1 MTPQKKI
8 LFFVTEDWYF
18 CSHRLSLAV
27 AARAAGYDVTVVTRV
42 RKHGE
47 RIRSVGLRLIP
58 FEMVRRGRNPFV
70 ETSHILRLARIYR
83 TVEPDIVHHVGL
95 KPIFYGTVA
104 ARISKRPK
112 VINAM
117 GGLGYVFVSGDHR
130 NKWLRKIARRVFISI
145 AAEQRSRLIL
155 QTRHDRDQ
163 LCRLGMSPERIRV
176 IAGAGV
182 DIGEFKA
189 SVEPVGVP
197 IVLMASRLLWDKG
210 VGEFVQAANA
220 LRARGTRARFV
231 VVGSPD
237 PDNPGAIPIE
247 QLEAWQQQGSIEWL
261 GERNDMPAV
270 FSACSLFC
278 LPTVYG
284 EGVPKV
290 LLEAAASGRPI
301 VATDLPGC
309 LEVVRQ
315 SENGLLVPQK
325 DPAALADAIDYLL
338 KNPEVRRRMGAAGR
352 AIAENEFTADRV
364 IQETFAVY
372 EELLAESR
380 GDGLRDQKR
389 N

>member
-27 AARAAGYDVTVVTRV
+27 AARAAGYDVTVVARV
-42 RKHGE
+42 HKHGE
-47 RIRSVGLRLIP
+47 RIRNAGLRLIP
-58 FEMVRRGRNPFV
+58 FEMVRRGRNPFI
-70 ETSHILRLARIYR
+70 EISHIVRLARIYR
-83 TVEPDIVHHVGL
+83 SIAPDIVHHVGL
-95 KPIFYGTVA
+95 KPIIYGTVA

-145 AAEQRSRLIL
+145 ADERRCRLIL

-163 LCRLGMSPERIRV
+163 LCRSGMSPDRIRV

-182 DIGEFKA
+182 DIGEFRA
-189 SVEPVGVP
+189 SAEPVGVP

-210 VGEFVQAANA
+210 VGEFVQAVNA

-237 PDNPGAIPIE
+237 PDNPASIPAE
-247 QLEAWQQQGSIEWL
+247 QITEWQRLGSVEWW
-261 GERNDMPAV
+261 GERDDMPAV
-270 FSACSLFC
+270 LADSNIVC
-278 LPTVYG
+278 LPSYG
-284 EGVPKV
+284 EGIPKV
-290 LLEAAASGRPI
+290 LLEAAACGRPI

-309 LEVVRQ
+309 REVVRQ